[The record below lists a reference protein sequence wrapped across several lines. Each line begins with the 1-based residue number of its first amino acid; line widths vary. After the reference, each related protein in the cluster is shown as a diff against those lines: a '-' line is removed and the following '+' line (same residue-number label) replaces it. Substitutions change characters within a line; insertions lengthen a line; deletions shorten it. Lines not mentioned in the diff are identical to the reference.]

1 MLSVVVCLLLFEFI
15 GCVGIG
21 CLLVVVRMLTA
32 VVVAWLLVA
41 RWSSCGSFEFFIMIT
56 KCRLT
61 YVHHTVWKPERCL
74 RVFMSRPEEIGSTGH
89 RPGRPDSQ
97 DLFVGL
103 G

>member
-1 MLSVVVCLLLFEFI
+1 MS
-15 GCVGIG
+15 
-21 CLLVVVRMLTA
+21 T
-32 VVVAWLLVA
+32 VVVACCCLSVDCCCWGSLAA
-41 RWSSCGSFEFFIMIT
+41 RGTVEQLRQCQDFIITISC
-56 KCRLT
+56 CLT
-61 YVHHTVWKPERCL
+61 YVHHMVWKPERCL